1 MFNYKKKMIRIL
13 IVVCLVLGGVD
24 AFGEEQKESTE
35 AKKEKDNEKWYGIL
49 AGISQFYLQDEL
61 GSYLRYDDQTRSI
74 ALLSL
79 TQGDSSLSSNFII
92 FGRGKLYA
100 SEASVNIVYLQS
112 EEYFYG
118 RYLVSYLQ
126 NKMKL
131 GIMGGMEMGIYVKEY
146 VHPPIHSQLIFDMD
160 FGLSFAI
167 FGDYRLNPR
176 HHLRAYTGSNII
188 SYYLPH
194 SSGIV
199 SIREVAANI
208 FNGDLVLWNRLL
220 NFNIGIQYANQL
232 SASIK
237 FYALYRM
244 DFQRARRYERTA
256 SMFAHNLLL
265 GFAYKVK

>member
-1 MFNYKKKMIRIL
+1 MIRIL
-13 IVVCLVLGGVD
+13 VVLFFVFGGVE
-24 AFGEEQKESTE
+24 AFGEEKKENTE
-35 AKKEKDNEKWYGIL
+35 AKKEKESEKWYGIMGGL
-49 AGISQFYLQDEL
+49 SQFYLKDEL
-61 GSYLRYDDQTRSI
+61 GSYLRYEDQTRSI

-79 TQGDSSLSSNFII
+79 TRRDSSLSSSFIT

-131 GIMGGMEMGIYVKEY
+131 GIMGGMKSEVYFKEY

-160 FGLSFAI
+160 FGLGFAI
-167 FGDYRLNPR
+167 VGDYLLKPR
-176 HHLRAYTGSNII
+176 HHLRVYTGSNII
-188 SYYLPH
+188 SYYVPH

-199 SIREVAANI
+199 SIREAAANI
-208 FNGDLVLWNRLL
+208 FNGDLVLLNRLL
-220 NFNIGIQYANQL
+220 NFNIGAQYANRL
-232 SASIK
+232 SSSIK

-256 SMFAHNLLL
+256 SMFAHNLLI